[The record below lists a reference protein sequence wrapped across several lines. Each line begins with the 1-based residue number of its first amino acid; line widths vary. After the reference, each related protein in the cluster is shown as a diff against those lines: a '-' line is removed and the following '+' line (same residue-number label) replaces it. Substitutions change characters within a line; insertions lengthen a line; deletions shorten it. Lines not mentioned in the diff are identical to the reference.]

1 MDKDSNNSGSSA
13 IDSLQVATSEP
24 VESRAASSEN
34 QEGAGHLSA
43 EDSEALRLDR
53 TDVWM
58 EQFSTQLQT
67 LRASDGAVRL
77 LLRLVQNVIH
87 NPDNLKF
94 RVIRANNPKIKST
107 LLSLGEVAEGLLIL
121 LGFHAA
127 AESGEKVFVLQDDT
141 LDCTRLRLGEGLLEQ
156 QLLVDPVC

>member
-1 MDKDSNNSGSSA
+1 
-13 IDSLQVATSEP
+13 VC
-24 VESRAASSEN
+24 
-34 QEGAGHLSA
+34 
-43 EDSEALRLDR
+43 
-53 TDVWM
+53 
-58 EQFSTQLQT
+58 
-67 LRASDGAVRL
+67 SDGAVRL
-77 LLRLVQNVIH
+77 LLRLVQNVIQ

-127 AESGEKVFVLQDDT
+127 AENGEKVFVLQDDM
-141 LDCTRLRLGEGLLEQ
+141 LDCTRLRLGKGLLEQ